1 MKKNFEIE
9 KAILLGRGIKN
20 YEKFLNPSVD
30 KLNNPLL
37 LADGKRAA
45 KRILEAIKNREKI
58 CIFGHDDVDGITST
72 VILYRY
78 LTKLGSEKISYYIP
92 NREYEKYGIQK
103 PFLDKILKENV
114 KLIITV
120 DSGINELDAIDFLN
134 KQKIDSIILDH
145 HIIYKEIPKAFAVVN
160 PKRKDCKFPF
170 NMLAGVGVVFNIL
183 KIIEKFQEENIENLY
198 IILTGLG
205 TISDRMPLIDD
216 NRIFSKYIFENIKKS
231 ENTFLKFFV
240 DENRNLSKQ
249 KKIKHLIKILTMGR
263 DENGVHFGV
272 DILLEEEILK
282 VKEIYQI
289 LQNRLVN
296 NNKEIDEKIDFIEEK
311 FSKKTTKKIF
321 IYFDNK
327 SEFSFKYLGKIASY
341 LADKYEIPILILTA
355 RDDEILSAESRG
367 PDGFNWVDAFKKIDK
382 HLIQFGG
389 HKRAAGFTCH
399 KNEYENI
406 CKKLENIAENEFH
419 KEKIKKKVKVDYK
432 ISGEN
437 FNSKQIEKIF
447 KLFSPF
453 GEKNSPPKFLIDNIW
468 RNKLEKRKYKNF
480 PEIQANTKLEIL
492 LSYYDC
498 IEKPFEILDY
508 KVLE

>member
-231 ENTFLKFFV
+231 ENTFLKFFI

-296 NNKEIDEKIDFIEEK
+296 NNKEIDE
-311 FSKKTTKKIF
+311 
-321 IYFDNK
+321 
-327 SEFSFKYLGKIASY
+327 
-341 LADKYEIPILILTA
+341 
-355 RDDEILSAESRG
+355 
-367 PDGFNWVDAFKKIDK
+367 
-382 HLIQFGG
+382 
-389 HKRAAGFTCH
+389 
-399 KNEYENI
+399 
-406 CKKLENIAENEFH
+406 
-419 KEKIKKKVKVDYK
+419 
-432 ISGEN
+432 
-437 FNSKQIEKIF
+437 
-447 KLFSPF
+447 
-453 GEKNSPPKFLIDNIW
+453 
-468 RNKLEKRKYKNF
+468 
-480 PEIQANTKLEIL
+480 
-492 LSYYDC
+492 
-498 IEKPFEILDY
+498 
-508 KVLE
+508 